1 MIRKHKI
8 MVVGAHADDV
18 EILAGG
24 TLWKYHEQ
32 GHEVVYVM
40 STDNMSGSVN
50 TLQPDG
56 TVTSTHEPPELMSAR
71 RKRECADAAA
81 LLGTTPI
88 HLDHP
93 QRHYRDA
100 TGVQHELR
108 YGCARPATV
117 PPDVPTILTAY
128 EDEASVARLTDLILG
143 HDPVCLITHDLAVTS
158 IEHLATVLLVV
169 ASFWRAVDQGFRGA
183 MLQGRED
190 DLVFGDLNA
199 RWDTFV
205 DITDCLDQKMKLI
218 GCHACQMP
226 TAHYPNHGH
235 RQRPLKWGA
244 ACGCRAAEVF
254 TWVRRADRPHLDE
267 TDEHFSPLIAELTRN
282 SRP

>member
-1 MIRKHKI
+1 MTTTPKI

-24 TLWKYHEQ
+24 TLCKYRAQ
-32 GHEVVYVM
+32 GHEIVYVM
-40 STDNMSGSVN
+40 STDNMSGGVH

-56 TVTSTHEPPELMSAR
+56 TVTTTHEPPELMSAR
-71 RKRECADAAA
+71 RKRECAAAA
-81 LLGTTPI
+81 ARLGTTPI

-100 TGVQHELR
+100 AGVQHELR
-108 YGCARPATV
+108 YGCARPPTV
-117 PPDVPTILTAY
+117 PPEVPTILTAY
-128 EDEASVARLTDLILG
+128 EDEASVARLTELILE
-143 HDPVCLITHDLAVTS
+143 HDPVCVITHDLAVTS
-158 IEHLATVLLVV
+158 IEHQATVLLVV
-169 ASFWRAVDQGFRGA
+169 ASFWRAVGQGFGGA

-205 DITDCLDQKMKLI
+205 DITDTLDQKMQLI

-226 TAHYPNHGH
+226 TAHYPHHGH

-244 ACGCRAAEVF
+244 ACGCSAAEVF
-254 TWVRRADRPHLDE
+254 TWVRRVDRCD
-267 TDEHFSPLIAELTRN
+267 SPLLAELVRN

>member
-1 MIRKHKI
+1 MVTSPKI
-8 MVVGAHADDV
+8 MVVGAHADDI

-24 TLWKYHEQ
+24 TLWKYHARGYEI
-32 GHEVVYVM
+32 VYVM

-56 TVTSTHEPPELMSAR
+56 TVTSAYEPPELMSAR
-71 RKRECADAAA
+71 RKRECAAAAA

-100 TGVQHELR
+100 AGVQHELR
-108 YGCARPATV
+108 YGCARPFAV

-128 EDEASVARLTDLILG
+128 EDEPSVARLTHLILE
-143 HDPVCLITHDLAVTS
+143 HDPVCIITHDLAVPS

-183 MLQGRED
+183 LLQGRED
-190 DLVFGDLNA
+190 ELVFGDLNA

-205 DITDCLDQKMKLI
+205 DISDCLDQKMQLI

-226 TAHYPNHGH
+226 TAHYPSHGH

-244 ACGCRAAEVF
+244 ACGCGAAEVF
-254 TWVRRADRPHLDE
+254 TWVWRGDRGD
-267 TDEHFSPLIAELTRN
+267 SPLLAELVRN
-282 SRP
+282 SQP

>member
-1 MIRKHKI
+1 MSTTPKI
-8 MVVGAHADDV
+8 MVVGAHADDI

-24 TLWKYHEQ
+24 TLAKYHAR
-32 GHEVVYVM
+32 GHEIVYVM
-40 STDNMSGSVN
+40 STDNMSGGVH

-56 TVTSTHEPPELMSAR
+56 TVHTTHEPPELMSAR
-71 RKRECADAAA
+71 RKRECAAAAA

-100 TGVQHELR
+100 AGVEHELR
-108 YGCARPATV
+108 YGCARPAAV

-128 EDEASVARLTDLILG
+128 EDEASVGRLTDLILA
-143 HDPVCLITHDLAVTS
+143 HDPVCVITHDLAVTS
-158 IEHLATVLLVV
+158 IEHQATVLLVV
-169 ASFWRAVDQGFRGA
+169 ASFWRAVAQGFGGA
-183 MLQGRED
+183 LLQGRED

-205 DITDCLDQKMKLI
+205 DITDTLDRKMQLI

-226 TAHYPNHGH
+226 TAHYPTHGH
-235 RQRPLKWGA
+235 RLRPLKWGA
-244 ACGCRAAEVF
+244 ACGCGAAEVF
-254 TWVRRADRPHLDE
+254 TWVRHADRCD
-267 TDEHFSPLIAELTRN
+267 SPLLAELLQN
-282 SRP
+282 AIS

>member
-1 MIRKHKI
+1 MGTSPKI
-8 MVVGAHADDV
+8 MVVGAHADDI

-24 TLWKYHEQ
+24 TLWKYRAQ
-32 GHEVVYVM
+32 GCEVVYVM

-56 TVTSTHEPPELMSAR
+56 TVISTYEPPELMAAR
-71 RKRECADAAA
+71 RKRECAAAAA
-81 LLGTTPI
+81 LLGTTPL

-100 TGVQHELR
+100 AGVQHELR
-108 YGCARPATV
+108 YGCARPSTV

-128 EDEASVARLTDLILG
+128 EDEASVARLTDLILE
-143 HDPVCLITHDLAVTS
+143 HDPVCIITHDLAVQS

-169 ASFWRAVDQGFRGA
+169 AGFWRAVDQGFGGA
-183 MLQGRED
+183 LLQGRED
-190 DLVFGDLNA
+190 EPFFGELNA

-205 DITDCLDQKMKLI
+205 DISDCLDQKMQLI

-226 TAHYPNHGH
+226 TAHYPSHGH

-244 ACGCRAAEVF
+244 ACGCGAAEVF
-254 TWVRRADRPHLDE
+254 TWVRRGDCGG
-267 TDEHFSPLIAELTRN
+267 SPLLAELERN

>member
-8 MVVGAHADDV
+8 MVVGAHADDI

-24 TLWKYHEQ
+24 TLWKYYEQ

-56 TVTSTHEPPELMSAR
+56 TITSTHEPPELMSAR
-71 RKRECADAAA
+71 RKRECAEAAA

-93 QRHYRDA
+93 QRHYRDVA
-100 TGVQHELR
+100 GVQHELR
-108 YGCARPATV
+108 YGCERPSTV

-128 EDEASVARLTDLILG
+128 EDEASLARLTDLILE

-190 DLVFGDLNA
+190 DTVYGDLNA
-199 RWDTFV
+199 QWDTFV
-205 DITDCLDQKMKLI
+205 DISDTLDQKMQLV
-218 GCHACQMP
+218 GCHRCQMP
-226 TAHYPNHGH
+226 TAHYPTHGH
-235 RQRPLKWGA
+235 RQRPLKWGV
-244 ACGCRAAEVF
+244 ACGYRAAEVF
-254 TWVRRADRPHLDE
+254 TWVRRDDRPDR
-267 TDEHFSPLIAELTRN
+267 DGGPLIAELTRN

>member
-1 MIRKHKI
+1 MAAERPKI

-24 TLWKYHEQ
+24 TLSKYHAR
-32 GHEVVYVM
+32 GHEIVYVM
-40 STDNMSGSVN
+40 STDNMSGGVH

-56 TVTSTHEPPELMSAR
+56 TITTTYEPPELMSAR
-71 RKRECADAAA
+71 RKRECAAAAA

-100 TGVQHELR
+100 GAVEHELR
-108 YGCARPATV
+108 YGCARPDFVSPEV
-117 PPDVPTILTAY
+117 PSILTAY
-128 EDEASVARLTDLILG
+128 EDAASAARLTDLILEQ
-143 HDPVCLITHDLAVTS
+143 DPVCIITHDLAVTS

-169 ASFWRAVDQGFRGA
+169 NGFWRAVEQGFEGA

-190 DLVFGDLNA
+190 DLVFGELNA

-205 DITDCLDQKMKLI
+205 DITETLDQKMQLI

-226 TAHYPNHGH
+226 TAHYPTHGH
-235 RQRPLKWGA
+235 RQRPLKWGE
-244 ACGCRAAEVF
+244 ACGCGAAEVF
-254 TWVRRADRPHLDE
+254 TWLRRPEEAGRSELV
-267 TDEHFSPLIAELTRN
+267 AELMRN
-282 SRP
+282 SK

>member
-1 MIRKHKI
+1 MPEV

-24 TLWKYHEQ
+24 TLAKYHVQ
-32 GHEVVYVM
+32 GYEIVYVM
-40 STDNMSGSVN
+40 STDNMSGGVH
-50 TLQPDG
+50 TLQADG
-56 TVTSTHEPPELMSAR
+56 SVTTTHEPPEAMSAR
-71 RKRECADAAA
+71 RKHECAAAAA

-100 TGVQHELR
+100 AGREHELR
-108 YGCARPATV
+108 YGCDRPVTV

-128 EDEASVARLTDLILG
+128 EDEASVAQLTNLILE

-169 ASFWRAVDQGFRGA
+169 KSFWWAVAQGFRGA

-205 DITDCLDQKMKLI
+205 DITDTLDQKMRLI

-226 TAHYPNHGH
+226 TAHYPHHGH

-244 ACGCRAAEVF
+244 ACGCGAAEVF
-254 TWVRRADRPHLDE
+254 TWVRRADRCD
-267 TDEHFSPLIAELTRN
+267 SPLLAELERN